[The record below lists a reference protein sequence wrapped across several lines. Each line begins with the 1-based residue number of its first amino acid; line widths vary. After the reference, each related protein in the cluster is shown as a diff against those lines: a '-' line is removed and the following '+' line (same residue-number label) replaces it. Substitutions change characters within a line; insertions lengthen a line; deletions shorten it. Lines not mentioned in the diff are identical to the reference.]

1 MNKRIKN
8 IVTVVLLAAFLF
20 GFGAWAALKPADSL
34 SLSERR
40 RLKQLPAVRMDAVL
54 SGKFMS
60 DFEGYALDQFPL
72 RDEWRTLKALNQLYV
87 YRQKDNNGVYI
98 KDGYAAKLEYP
109 MNESS
114 IDHAAERFRYLYENF
129 MADVGARV
137 YLSVIPD
144 KNYFLAETNG
154 YPAID
159 YEAFVEALREQTDF
173 AQYIDLFGQ
182 LTLDDYYRTDSHW
195 RQERLPAVAAY
206 LAREMGVTLTDEYT
220 EQVLDRPY
228 YGVYY
233 GYAAL
238 PMQPDELR
246 YLTSV

>member
-8 IVTVVLLAAFLF
+8 IVTVMLLAAFLF

-129 MADVGARV
+129 MADAGARV

-144 KNYFLAETNG
+144 KRLSRHRLRSLRRGPAEADGLRAVYRPLRSADAGRLLPHGLPLAAG
-154 YPAID
+154 K
-159 YEAFVEALREQTDF
+159 
-173 AQYIDLFGQ
+173 
-182 LTLDDYYRTDSHW
+182 
-195 RQERLPAVAAY
+195 AA
-206 LAREMGVTLTDEYT
+206 RRG
-220 EQVLDRPY
+220 
-228 YGVYY
+228 
-233 GYAAL
+233 
-238 PMQPDELR
+238 
-246 YLTSV
+246 SVPRA

>member
-72 RDEWRTLKALNQLYV
+72 RDEWRTLKALNRLYV

-109 MNESS
+109 MNEGS

-129 MADVGARV
+129 MADAAQGSISPSSPTRTTFSRRQTAIPPSTTKPSSRPCGSRRTSRSISTS
-137 YLSVIPD
+137 SV
-144 KNYFLAETNG
+144 
-154 YPAID
+154 
-159 YEAFVEALREQTDF
+159 
-173 AQYIDLFGQ
+173 
-182 LTLDDYYRTDSHW
+182 S
-195 RQERLPAVAAY
+195 
-206 LAREMGVTLTDEYT
+206 
-220 EQVLDRPY
+220 
-228 YGVYY
+228 
-233 GYAAL
+233 
-238 PMQPDELR
+238 
-246 YLTSV
+246 

>member
-72 RDEWRTLKALNQLYV
+72 RDEWRTLKALNRLYV

-98 KDGYAAKLEYP
+98 KDSYAAKLEYP

-129 MADVGARV
+129 MADAGARV
-137 YLSVIPD
+137 
-144 KNYFLAETNG
+144 
-154 YPAID
+154 
-159 YEAFVEALREQTDF
+159 
-173 AQYIDLFGQ
+173 
-182 LTLDDYYRTDSHW
+182 
-195 RQERLPAVAAY
+195 
-206 LAREMGVTLTDEYT
+206 
-220 EQVLDRPY
+220 
-228 YGVYY
+228 
-233 GYAAL
+233 
-238 PMQPDELR
+238 
-246 YLTSV
+246 